1 MVYSNL
7 EHHRNMDKMRK
18 IFLYLPAMHNDDI
31 CHYNTHKELVTIKA
45 KIMFQMFVMN
55 KFDDFK

>member
-1 MVYSNL
+1 
-7 EHHRNMDKMRK
+7 MDKMRK